1 MLKMFR
7 TKKKGFTLVE
17 LMIVVAI
24 IGILAAIAIPAFLR
38 YIKSS
43 KVSEAEGMMKKM
55 SEGAKTYFTS
65 EQRYSKPVTSGGD
78 QPWHKGA
85 VPGAGAAASNNYG
98 MPVPW
103 SAYVFPGGT
112 SLAGLCSTGVTA
124 ACDPTTAPKGGS
136 KAIPN
141 PAAFT
146 AVSLEGATL
155 KKLKVSFEDPT
166 YFIYGYNQSG
176 VAGAAAATISAYA
189 DFSTA
194 DAKTHTI
201 QQYVTV
207 NGATQEPII
216 SAGVTSNE
224 FE

>member
-65 EQRYSKPVTSGGD
+65 EQRYSKTAGAGGD
-78 QPWHKGA
+78 QPWHVGD
-85 VPGAGAAASNNYG
+85 AAAGKANSYG
-98 MPVPW
+98 MPVAW
-103 SAYVFPGGT
+103 SMYVFPGGGT
-112 SLAGLCSTGVTA
+112 TPAICSALGSGSCADTDA
-124 ACDPTTAPKGGS
+124 SGGS
-136 KAIPN
+136 KLIPN
-141 PAAFT
+141 NSGFAIG
-146 AVSLEGATL
+146 SSEGATL
-155 KKLKVSFEDPT
+155 KKLKVAFEDPT
-166 YFIYGYNQSG
+166 YFVYGYDQSG
-176 VAGAAAATISAYA
+176 TGEDSAVVVSARANFSKASAEVHKIEQFIS
-189 DFSTA
+189 
-194 DAKTHTI
+194 
-201 QQYVTV
+201 V
-207 NGATQEPII
+207 NASTQEPII
-216 SAGVTSNE
+216 SAGVTTNE

>member
-65 EQRYSKPVTSGGD
+65 EQRYSKSAGAGGD
-78 QPWHKGA
+78 QPWH
-85 VPGAGAAASNNYG
+85 AGNAAAGQSDSFG
-98 MPVPW
+98 MPVAW
-103 SAYVFPGGT
+103 SNYVFPGG
-112 SLAGLCSTGVTA
+112 SAVAAICSATGA
-124 ACDPTTAPKGGS
+124 ATCADTDAPSGGS

-141 PAAFT
+141 NAAFATGT
-146 AVSLEGATL
+146 AENATL
-155 KKLKVSFEDPT
+155 KKLKVAFEDPT
-166 YFIYGYNQSG
+166 YFVYGYDQSG
-176 VAGAAAATISAYA
+176 TGDASAATISARA
-189 DFSTA
+189 NFSA
-194 DAKTHTI
+194 ASAEVHKVEQFI
-201 QQYVTV
+201 SV
-207 NGATQEPII
+207 NASTQEPII
-216 SAGVTSNE
+216 SAGVTTNE